1 MRMSC
6 RRCISWKRGERT
18 LDYGDERKEGGQGER
33 EDEHDKQD
41 GPFVRVGHREE
52 RERVNTH

>member
-1 MRMSC
+1 MY
-6 RRCISWKRGERT
+6 
-18 LDYGDERKEGGQGER
+18 YGDERREGGQGER